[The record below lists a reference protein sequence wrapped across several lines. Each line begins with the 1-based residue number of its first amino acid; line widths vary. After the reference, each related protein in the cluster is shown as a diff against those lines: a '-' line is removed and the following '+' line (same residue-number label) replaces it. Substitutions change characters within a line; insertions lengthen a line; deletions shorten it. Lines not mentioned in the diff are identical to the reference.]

1 MTLLYP
7 WVLSFLIP
15 LYFYYKN
22 DIKETQQKTKRQK
35 NLLYLSLFFMLLALS
50 RPVIINKPIEQKFDA
65 QDYIIALDASFSMQ
79 ADDLKPTRYE
89 VAKKNIASLLR
100 QLNQDRFSIF
110 AFTSNAM
117 LISPPTTDSTISM
130 MALNSLAPKYILTKG
145 TSLLSLF
152 QSIAKTSYKQKNLI
166 IFTDGGEDKDLAS
179 LVSICKKNSIIP
191 YIVATGSNRGT
202 TLKKGNK
209 PILDNNEN
217 LVISRINP
225 LLKSLAQEC
234 GGKYYEL
241 NSAGRDVAKE
251 IINDLAKQDT
261 TIQSSTKVLSYQELF
276 VFPLSMAILSFFL
289 SVTKL
294 HQLFVFLPLLLMPY
308 PVHATSL
315 LDFYHYKKAQATYK
329 QKHYTAAA
337 QEFLKLSPSVES
349 YYNSAVAYYK
359 AKNYKKAVALFSQ
372 IHSPNPKLKQNIFY
386 NLGNCAVALKKYS
399 RAKQYYQKS
408 LALGF
413 DKDTFDN
420 LMLLYKLGLQDEKKL
435 AQILPKN
442 SKQQKKQPKQ
452 KHTQKK
458 NTNQSSA
465 SNSQQKASQ
474 KSSGSG
480 KNSKK
485 KRENQ
490 NLLHVKKKNKSKYK
504 LGYRAYEL
512 INKGYTNEKHPW

>member
-7 WVLSFLIP
+7 WVLSLLIP
-15 LYFYYKN
+15 LYFYYQN
-22 DIKETQQKTKRQK
+22 DRKEMQQKTKRQK

-50 RPVIINKPIEQKFDA
+50 RPVLINKPIEQKFDA
-65 QDYIIALDASFSMQ
+65 QDYIIAIDASFSMQ
-79 ADDLKPTRYE
+79 ADDLMPTRYE
-89 VAKKNIASLLR
+89 AAKRNIASIITV
-100 QLNQDRFSIF
+100 LNRDRFSIF

-117 LISPPTTDSTISM
+117 LISPPTTDSAISM
-130 MALNSLAPKYILTKG
+130 MALNSLEPKYILTKG

-152 QSIAKTSYKQKNLI
+152 QTIAKTSYKQKNLI

-179 LVSICKKNSIIP
+179 LVSICKKNTIIP
-191 YIVATGSNRGT
+191 YIVATGSTRGT
-202 TLKKGNK
+202 TLKKHNK

-225 LLKSLAQEC
+225 LLKQLVQEC
-234 GGKYYEL
+234 GGKYYTL
-241 NSAGRDVAKE
+241 NSAGREIAQE
-251 IINDLAKQDT
+251 IINDLKKQDT
-261 TIQSSTKVLSYQELF
+261 TVQSSTKVLSYQELF
-276 VFPLSMAILSFFL
+276 IFPLFMAILSFFL

-315 LDFYHYKKAQATYK
+315 LDFYHYKKAEEAYK
-329 QKHYTAAA
+329 QKHYTVAA

-349 YYNSAVAYYK
+349 YYNSAVSYCK

-372 IHSPNPKLKQNIFY
+372 IHSQNPKLKQNIFY
-386 NLGNCAVALKKYS
+386 NLGNCAVGLKKYS

-420 LMLLYKLGLQDEKKL
+420 LMLLYKLGLQDEKNLKEM
-435 AQILPKN
+435 LPKN
-442 SKQQKKQPKQ
+442 NKQQKEQTKQ
-452 KHTQKK
+452 KQAQKK
-458 NTNQSSA
+458 STNKSA
-465 SNSQQKASQ
+465 TSNSQQKASQ

-485 KRENQ
+485 KKEDQ
-490 NLLHVKKKNKSKYK
+490 TLQQVKHKNKSKYK
-504 LGYRAYEL
+504 LGYKAYEL

>member
-7 WVLSFLIP
+7 WILSFLIP

-22 DIKETQQKTKRQK
+22 DIKETQQKTKKQK
-35 NLLYLSLFFMLLALS
+35 NLLYLSLFFMLIALS
-50 RPVIINKPIEQKFDA
+50 RPVITNKPIEQKFDA

-130 MALNSLAPKYILTKG
+130 MALNSLEPKYILTKG

-179 LVSICKKNSIIP
+179 LVDICKKNSIIP
-191 YIVATGSNRGT
+191 YIVATGSTKGT
-202 TLKKGNK
+202 TLKKNNK

-225 LLKSLAQEC
+225 LLKPLAQEC

-241 NSAGRDVAKE
+241 DTDSDISKE
-251 IINDLAKQDT
+251 IISDLQKQGT
-261 TIQSSTKVLSYQELF
+261 AVESTTKVLSYRELF
-276 VFPLSMAILSFFL
+276 IFPLFIALLSFFL
-289 SVTKL
+289 AVTKL
-294 HQLFVFLPLLLMPY
+294 HQLFVFLPFIILPY
-308 PVHATSL
+308 PVHAASL
-315 LDFYHYKKAQATYK
+315 LDFYHHNKANQAYRHK
-329 QKHYTAAA
+329 NYAAAA
-337 QEFLKLSPSVES
+337 QEFLKLSPSPAS
-349 YYNSAVAYYK
+349 YYNSAVAYCK
-359 AKNYKKAVALFSQ
+359 AKNYKKAVELFSQ
-372 IHSPNPKLKQNIFY
+372 IRSTDPKLKQNIFY

-399 RAKQYYQKS
+399 RAMRYYQKS

-413 DKDTFDN
+413 DKDAFYN
-420 LMLLYKLGLQDEKKL
+420 LSLLYKLGLQDEKNL
-435 AQILPKN
+435 GQMLPKTN
-442 SKQQKKQPKQ
+442 RQHKKQDDKKQMQKKS
-452 KHTQKK
+452 
-458 NTNQSSA
+458 TNKSASS

-485 KRENQ
+485 KKENQ
-490 NLLHVKKKNKSKYK
+490 NLLHVNKKNKSKYK